1 MTALQYACG
10 SRMVGDRAGMVRL
23 LIQDGAEVDARV
35 KSWNHEVDAIYFA
48 VSAKNK
54 SLFEMLLQHG
64 ADATDAL
71 TPAIWNGDDDLA
83 ELALKHGANPDRCRR
98 RIPAPAE

>member
-1 MTALQYACG
+1 MRPSPAA
-10 SRMVGDRAGMVRL
+10 AGAVTRPSTMPVSAMP
-23 LIQDGAEVDARV
+23 IQNGAEVNAKV

-48 VSAKNK
+48 ASAKNK

-83 ELALKHGANPDRCRR
+83 EPNRTVPLPNPSPCV
-98 RIPAPAE
+98 AQ